1 MFISLIGTLKA
12 VWTVYPRRINV
23 EAIPLVAV
31 GMTIF
36 FNNINFFTIKLIV
49 NVLPVPPGA
58 SKNIN
63 PGYLSITL

>member
-1 MFISLIGTLKA
+1 M
-12 VWTVYPRRINV
+12 